1 MINTITYA
9 LLGGIL
15 PALVWLI
22 FWLREDKKNP
32 EPRLYIFTT
41 FLLGMGGVLLI
52 TVGAFIFDEKIGDI
66 LDNMTIYT
74 LISLATLEEFLKF
87 GAAYIGGLHGTEDNE
102 PIDPMIYMITAALG
116 FVALE
121 NALFIF
127 GPLVDGEIT
136 RSIITGHMRF
146 VGASLLHVVSSGII
160 GVALSFT
167 FYKSLG
173 KKVVAV
179 IFAIIGAIAF
189 HTFFNAIITLFKDN
203 GATIAA
209 VAVWVG
215 VIFLL
220 WAFEKAKSIA
230 PQN

>member
-1 MINTITYA
+1 MANTVIYA

-22 FWLREDKKNP
+22 FWLREDRKNP

-52 TVGAFIFDEKIGDI
+52 TIGALVFDEQVGDI
-66 LDNMTIYT
+66 LDHTSIYA
-74 LISLATLEEFLKF
+74 LISLAALEEILKF

-127 GPLVDGEIT
+127 GPLVDGEVMK
-136 RSIITGHMRF
+136 SIITGHMRF

-160 GVALSFT
+160 GVALSFS
-167 FYKSLG
+167 FYKSGVRKFFNIL
-173 KKVVAV
+173 
-179 IFAIIGAIAF
+179 IAIIGAIAF

-203 GATIAA
+203 GPTIAA
-209 VAVWVG
+209 IAVWVG

-220 WAFEKAKSIA
+220 WAFEKAKAIA
-230 PQN
+230 R